1 MQIRLKLILPDT
13 LEALA
18 KSKPG
23 EIAAAIEKAVVR
35 TLCRDVRVAAR
46 IAYEGEDYDGDP
58 IDNDNTDNID

>member
-23 EIAAAIEKAVVR
+23 DIAAAIEKAVVR
-35 TLCRDVRVAAR
+35 TLCRDVRVTAR
-46 IAYEGEDYDGDP
+46 IAYEGEDYDGEPLDEQ
-58 IDNDNTDNID
+58 NNQ

>member
-23 EIAAAIEKAVVR
+23 DIAAAIEKAVVR
-35 TLCRDVRVAAR
+35 TLCRDVRVSAR
-46 IAYEGEDYDGDP
+46 IAYEVEDYDGEPLDEQ
-58 IDNDNTDNID
+58 NNQ

>member
-1 MQIRLKLILPDT
+1 MIVKLKLILPDT

-23 EIAAAIEKAVVR
+23 DIASAIEKAVVK
-35 TLCRDVRVAAR
+35 TLCKDVRVTAR

-58 IDNDNTDNID
+58 IENDNID